1 MKILEM
7 IELLDESIS
16 IEAIGGEWKVK
27 IFLILKNLNKL
38 ILNGTK
44 VSPPTEHL
52 QQENSP
58 VAIKTSID
66 PKVKLL
72 KKSSS

>member
-1 MKILEM
+1 M

-27 IFLILKNLNKL
+27 IFLILKNLNTL

-44 VSPPTEHL
+44 VSPTTEHP

-58 VAIKTSID
+58 IAIKT
-66 PKVKLL
+66 
-72 KKSSS
+72 KKS